1 MVEIIVCVGS
11 SCHLKGSYDVIQRLE
26 ELVAEHEAEDLV
38 DLSGSFCRGSCGK
51 GVTGRVGEAVYPDVL
66 PDDVDRF
73 FAECVKPR
81 LGV

>member
-1 MVEIIVCVGS
+1 M
-11 SCHLKGSYDVIQRLE
+11 
-26 ELVAEHEAEDLV
+26 AEHEAEDLV
-38 DLSGSFCRGSCGK
+38 DLSGSFCLGSCGK
-51 GVTGRVGEAVYPDVL
+51 RVTVRVGEAVYPDVL